1 MLSDTFKTIL
11 ERTILDQFAKAEQRH
26 GISIPSED
34 KNFLISMM
42 PTMIEKHITK
52 FVNGAVEHHDSPFLS
67 MSPDDMIRAAI
78 EESSDLPNYL
88 YGYFKSKASRS
99 AAGK

>member
-11 ERTILDQFAKAEQRH
+11 ERTILEQFHLAEQRH
-26 GISIPSED
+26 GISIPIED

>member
-11 ERTILDQFAKAEQRH
+11 ERTILEQFHLAEQRH

-52 FVNGAVEHHDSPFLS
+52 FVNGAVDHHDSPFLS

>member
-1 MLSDTFKTIL
+1 MLSDTFKAIL
-11 ERTILDQFAKAEQRH
+11 ERTILDQFTKAEQRH

-88 YGYFKSKASRS
+88 YGYFYAKASRS